1 MAEVLDRR
9 LSTTWVLAICTIL
22 LLALAADYWWQS
34 TENHHA
40 DGIYPD
46 ATGTRLVLKTEHQP
60 ALEFERSDNGWQLT
74 SPLKAPA
81 NPQVIDH
88 LLASNYRASRSY
100 PLSAIPEIA
109 DQTAIARLGIDNQ
122 WFEFK
127 SIEPVSGLRYVVAAD
142 RIYLQP
148 DRVVPLIQAGVQMAI
163 DRKIAEVC
171 GSKANEC
178 DPVALAASHLV
189 AHESGDAS
197 AGEIDL
203 KLASGKTESY
213 TLYNEGDLHAL
224 HRVGTTFRYVL
235 AADTAALLGLP
246 ATSPLTTTDARASR
260 SRDHPAGN

>member
-1 MAEVLDRR
+1 MAEVPDRR
-9 LSTTWVLAICTIL
+9 LSTAWILAICTLL

-34 TENHHA
+34 TENHRA
-40 DGIYPD
+40 DNIYPD
-46 ATGTRLVLKTEHQP
+46 ASATKLLLKTEHQP
-60 ALEFERSDNGWQLT
+60 TLEFERGDDGWQLT

-109 DQTAIARLGIDNQ
+109 GQTAIARLAIDNQ

-163 DRKIAEVC
+163 DRKIADVC
-171 GSKANEC
+171 GSVANEC
-178 DPVALAASHLV
+178 NPVALAASHLA
-189 AHESGDAS
+189 AHESSDAS
-197 AGEIDL
+197 TGEIDL

-213 TLYNEGDLHAL
+213 TLYNEGELHAL
-224 HRVGTTFRYVL
+224 HRAGTTFRYVL
-235 AADTAALLGLP
+235 AASTAAQLGLP
-246 ATSPLTTTDARASR
+246 ATAPLTTTDARASR